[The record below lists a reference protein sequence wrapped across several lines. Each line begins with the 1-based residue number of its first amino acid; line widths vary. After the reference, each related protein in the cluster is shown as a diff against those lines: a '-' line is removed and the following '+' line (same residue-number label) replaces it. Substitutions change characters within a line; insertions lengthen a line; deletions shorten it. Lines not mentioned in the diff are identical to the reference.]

1 MPPQSLSFTIEPLG
15 KQDRSGFDSGS
26 AELDLYLAR
35 QAGQDQRRSVA
46 ACFLAI
52 EATTSMV
59 AGFYVLSACHIHLKD
74 LDDDARKKL
83 PRYPTV
89 PAVRL
94 GRLAVERRF
103 QGRGLGSALIA
114 DAAMRAIRSDIA
126 AAFLLAEAKD
136 ETAAAFYRH
145 QGFAPDPAEPLR
157 LYASLA
163 ALKASFATA

>member
-1 MPPQSLSFTIEPLG
+1 MPTPPFTIEPLG
-15 KQDRSGFDSGS
+15 KQDRDGFDSGS
-26 AELDLYLAR
+26 PELDAYLAR

-52 EATTSMV
+52 ETGTGVV
-59 AGFYVLSACHIHLKD
+59 AGFYTLSACHIHLDD
-74 LDDDARKKL
+74 LNEAARKKL
-83 PRYPTV
+83 PRYPVV

-94 GRLAVERRF
+94 GRLAIDRRF

-114 DAAMRAIRSDIA
+114 DAAMRAMRSEIA
-126 AAFLLAEAKD
+126 AAFLVVEAKD

-145 QGFAPDPAEPLR
+145 FGFAPDPIEPLR

-163 ALKASFATA
+163 ALKASFGMS